1 MSIVKE
7 FREFI
12 SKGNVI
18 DLAVGVIIG
27 AAFGKIVSSLVDNI
41 VMPPIGK
48 LLGGVDFSK
57 LAIDL
62 GLGVDGKPVLLQ
74 YGMFFN
80 AIINFLIVAFA
91 IFLFVKAYN
100 TMRRKEETGAAP
112 PPPPSRE
119 EVLLTEIRDT
129 LRARQ

>member
-27 AAFGKIVSSLVDNI
+27 AAFGKVVSSLVDNI

-48 LLGGVDFSK
+48 LLGGADFSS
-57 LAIDL
+57 LALDL
-62 GLGVDGKPVLLQ
+62 GMGTDGKPVMLQ
-74 YGMFFN
+74 YGVFIN
-80 AIINFLIVAFA
+80 AIINFVIIAFA
-91 IFLFVKAYN
+91 VFMFVKAYN
-100 TMRRKEETGAAP
+100 AMRRKEETGQVP

-129 LRARQ
+129 LRAK

>member
-7 FREFI
+7 FKEFI

-27 AAFGKIVSSLVDNI
+27 AAFGKIVSSLVENV

-48 LLGGVDFSK
+48 LLGGADFTS
-57 LAIDL
+57 LAINL
-62 GLGVDGKPVLLQ
+62 GLGNDGKPVMLQ
-74 YGMFFN
+74 YGMFIN
-80 AIINFLIVAFA
+80 AVINFLIVAFA

-100 TMRRKEETGAAP
+100 SMRRKEETGEAP
-112 PPPPSRE
+112 PPPPTRE

-129 LRARQ
+129 LQSRQ

>member
-7 FREFI
+7 FKEFI

-27 AAFGKIVSSLVDNI
+27 AAFGKIISSLVEHV

-48 LLGGVDFSK
+48 LLAGADFLS

-62 GLGVDGKPVLLQ
+62 GLGTDGKSVMLQ
-74 YGMFFN
+74 YGMFINSIF
-80 AIINFLIVAFA
+80 NFLVVAFA
-91 IFLFVKAYN
+91 VFMFVKAYN
-100 TMRRKEETGAAP
+100 SMRRKEETGAAP
-112 PPPPSRE
+112 PPPPTRE